1 MTRCAVLFLACALD
15 ALLGDPYSMPH
26 IIRLIGSLIGA
37 AERLVRHAFPQTPRG
52 ERLAGIVLVAVVL
65 SVSCGVATG
74 VLQLAWRISPYLGFG
89 AETFVCYQMLAAR
102 QLGIEARKVYRA
114 LKNEGLEAA
123 RKAVSMIVGRDTQAL
138 DEAGV
143 TRAAVETVA
152 ENASDGFVAPL
163 LFMAVGGPVAGVLY
177 KATNTMDSMVGYK
190 NDVYRYLGT
199 CAAKLDD
206 VFNWLPARV
215 TGALMCLVAMLV
227 GLDGA
232 GAWRIMLRDHARHSS
247 PNAGWP
253 EAACAGALG
262 VMLAGPSS
270 YFGKLV
276 EKPTIGD
283 DLRPIEPED
292 IVRSTRLLAACAAA
306 ALVLAL
312 VCVWAA
318 GQVMGRW

>member
-1 MTRCAVLFLACALD
+1 MIRCASLFLACVLD
-15 ALLGDPYSMPH
+15 ALLGDPYAMPH
-26 IIRLIGSLIGA
+26 IIRLIGTLIARSEQVLRG
-37 AERLVRHAFPQTPRG
+37 AFPQGPQG
-52 ERLAGIVLVAVVL
+52 ERRAGIALVAVVL
-65 SVSCGVATG
+65 LVSCGATSA
-74 VLQLAWRISPYLGFG
+74 VLWLAWRTSPYLGF
-89 AETFVCYQMLAAR
+89 AVQTFICYQMLAAR
-102 QLGIEARKVYRA
+102 QLGIEARKVWHA
-114 LKNEGLEAA
+114 LTKEGLEAA

-190 NDVYRYLGT
+190 NDAYRSFGT

-206 VFNWLPARV
+206 ILNWVPARV
-215 TGALMCLVAMLV
+215 TGVLMCLVAPLV

-232 GAWRIMLRDHARHSS
+232 GAWRVMLRDHARHSS
-247 PNAGWP
+247 PNSGWP

-270 YFGKLV
+270 YFGKVV

-283 DLRPIEPED
+283 DLRPIEATD
-292 IVRSTRLLAACAAA
+292 ILRANRLLAATAGA
-306 ALVLAL
+306 ALVVAVLL
-312 VCVWAA
+312 VWGL
-318 GQVMGRW
+318 GQATGRW

>member
-1 MTRCAVLFLACALD
+1 
-15 ALLGDPYSMPH
+15 
-26 IIRLIGSLIGA
+26 
-37 AERLVRHAFPQTPRG
+37 
-52 ERLAGIVLVAVVL
+52 
-65 SVSCGVATG
+65 
-74 VLQLAWRISPYLGFG
+74 
-89 AETFVCYQMLAAR
+89 MLAAR

-227 GLDGA
+227 GLDSA

>member
-65 SVSCGVATG
+65 SVSCSAAAAM
-74 VLQLAWRISPYLGFG
+74 LRLAWRISPYLGFG
-89 AETFVCYQMLAAR
+89 VETFVCYQMLAAR

-190 NDVYRYLGT
+190 NDAYRYLGT

-232 GAWRIMLRDHARHSS
+232 GAWHIMLRDHARHSS

-270 YFGKLV
+270 YFGQLV

-312 VCVWAA
+312 VCVWAV

>member
-1 MTRCAVLFLACALD
+1 M
-15 ALLGDPYSMPH
+15 
-26 IIRLIGSLIGA
+26 
-37 AERLVRHAFPQTPRG
+37 
-52 ERLAGIVLVAVVL
+52 
-65 SVSCGVATG
+65 
-74 VLQLAWRISPYLGFG
+74 
-89 AETFVCYQMLAAR
+89 
-102 QLGIEARKVYRA
+102 
-114 LKNEGLEAA
+114 
-123 RKAVSMIVGRDTQAL
+123 
-138 DEAGV
+138 
-143 TRAAVETVA
+143 
-152 ENASDGFVAPL
+152 
-163 LFMAVGGPVAGVLY
+163 AGVLY
-177 KATNTMDSMVGYK
+177 KAVNTMDSMVGYK
-190 NDVYRYLGT
+190 NDAYRYLGT

-270 YFGKLV
+270 YFGKMV

-312 VCVWAA
+312 VCVRAV

>member
-1 MTRCAVLFLACALD
+1 
-15 ALLGDPYSMPH
+15 
-26 IIRLIGSLIGA
+26 
-37 AERLVRHAFPQTPRG
+37 
-52 ERLAGIVLVAVVL
+52 
-65 SVSCGVATG
+65 
-74 VLQLAWRISPYLGFG
+74 
-89 AETFVCYQMLAAR
+89 
-102 QLGIEARKVYRA
+102 
-114 LKNEGLEAA
+114 
-123 RKAVSMIVGRDTQAL
+123 
-138 DEAGV
+138 
-143 TRAAVETVA
+143 
-152 ENASDGFVAPL
+152 
-163 LFMAVGGPVAGVLY
+163 
-177 KATNTMDSMVGYK
+177 
-190 NDVYRYLGT
+190 
-199 CAAKLDD
+199 
-206 VFNWLPARV
+206 
-215 TGALMCLVAMLV
+215 MCLVAMLA

-270 YFGKLV
+270 YFGKMV